1 MTHFK
6 ADGAAHCAFLL
17 KADALP
23 LKADALPL
31 KADALPLIRDDVVS
45 ERTFL

>member
-6 ADGAAHCAFLL
+6 ADGAAHCAFFL
-17 KADALP
+17 KADALH
-23 LKADALPL
+23 L

>member
-31 KADALPLIRDDVVS
+31 IRDDVVS